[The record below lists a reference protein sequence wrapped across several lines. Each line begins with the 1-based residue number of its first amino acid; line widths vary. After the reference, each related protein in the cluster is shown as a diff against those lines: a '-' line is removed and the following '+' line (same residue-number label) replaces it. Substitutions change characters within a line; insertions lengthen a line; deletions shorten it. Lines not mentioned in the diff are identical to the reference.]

1 MGCIYAILSETIS
14 YKVEFIMVINKD
26 TVKYT
31 ADLARIGLSDKE
43 LEHFTGQLD
52 RILAYVAKLNSLNV
66 NKLEPTSHV
75 LKMKNV
81 YREDVVKD
89 SLPTDEVVKNAPNK
103 ENNLFKVPKIIDTE
117 A

>member
-1 MGCIYAILSETIS
+1 MA
-14 YKVEFIMVINKD
+14 INKD
-26 TVKYT
+26 VVKYT
-31 ADLARIGLSDKE
+31 ANLARIELSSEE

-52 RILAYVAKLNSLNV
+52 RILAYVDKLNTLNAADL
-66 NKLEPTSHV
+66 KPTSHV

-81 YREDVVKD
+81 YREDARKD
-89 SLPTDEVVKNAPNK
+89 SLPVSGAMQNAPLR

>member
-1 MGCIYAILSETIS
+1 MA
-14 YKVEFIMVINKD
+14 INKD

-31 ADLARIGLSDKE
+31 ADLARIELSDEE

-52 RILAYVAKLNSLNV
+52 RILAYVDKLSTLNV
-66 NKLEPTSHV
+66 ADLKPTSHV

-81 YREDVVKD
+81 YREDAVRK
-89 SLPTDEVVKNAPNK
+89 SLPASGVIKNAPLS